1 MTKRK
6 SIQLGLTS
14 AIASFIIG
22 SIIFGLYYL
31 TLYAELLFV
40 GYGFISLA
48 IIVNSIFFTS
58 LISKAIKEK
67 EKEIFGVSILML
79 LNVPIMLFY
88 CSFASKLV
96 NTVIIKFT
104 NCSEYD
110 LREINITGCEEKY
123 IQQIV
128 KGDSKTIW
136 VTIPND
142 CSIQINYINNGIK
155 KNEIVE
161 GYLSGMMGKR
171 SNYCIGK

>member
-1 MTKRK
+1 MTKKK

-14 AIASFIIG
+14 TITSFIIG
-22 SIIFGLYYL
+22 SIIFGVYYL

-40 GYGFISLA
+40 GYGFILLA

-58 LISKAIKEK
+58 LVSKAIKEK
-67 EKEIFGVSILML
+67 DKKIFGVSILIL
-79 LNVPIMLFY
+79 INIPIMFFY
-88 CSFASKLV
+88 CWFANKLV
-96 NTVIIKFT
+96 NTAIIKFT
-104 NCSEYD
+104 NCTEYD

-136 VTIPND
+136 VKIPND
-142 CSIQINYINNGIK
+142 RSIQINYINNGIK

>member
-1 MTKRK
+1 MTKKK

-14 AIASFIIG
+14 TIISFIIG
-22 SIIFGLYYL
+22 SIIFGVYYQ
-31 TLYAELLFV
+31 TLYEELLFV
-40 GYGFISLA
+40 GYGFILLA
-48 IIVNSIFFTS
+48 IIVNSIFFSS
-58 LISKAIKEK
+58 LVSKAIKEK
-67 EKEIFGVSILML
+67 DKKIFGVSILML
-79 LNVPIMLFY
+79 LNIPIMLFY
-88 CSFASKLV
+88 CSFASKLS

-104 NCSEYD
+104 NCTSFD
-110 LREINITGCEEKY
+110 VKEINVTGCEQKY

-136 VTIPND
+136 VKIPSD